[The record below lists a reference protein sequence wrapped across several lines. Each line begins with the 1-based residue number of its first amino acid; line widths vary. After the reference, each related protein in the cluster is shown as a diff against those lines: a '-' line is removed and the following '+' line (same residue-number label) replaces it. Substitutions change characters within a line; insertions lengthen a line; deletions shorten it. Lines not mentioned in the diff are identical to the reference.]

1 VADDAAGTVTM
12 TLAQPWGPFLPT
24 IANGCG
30 SIMDKKW
37 VIENGGWDGTCDTW
51 QNYYGMT
58 SAEDP
63 FTPIANGTGPFK
75 LDYWTQGTEV
85 SLVRNDDYWREPAA
99 LKQVLIV
106 EVGEFGTRFAMLEA
120 GDADAIVVPAEYRTQ
135 VDPLVSVA
143 RVYDAETNTYLPDNN
158 VCTIDT
164 DKLGLDRFELCDQA
178 NDRPLRLYIGR
189 PGLTQDVILFNFN
202 IQ

>member
-1 VADDAAGTVTM
+1 
-12 TLAQPWGPFLPT
+12 
-24 IANGCG
+24 
-30 SIMDKKW
+30 
-37 VIENGGWDGTCDTW
+37 
-51 QNYYGMT
+51 MT

-75 LDYWTQGTEV
+75 LDYWTPGTEV
-85 SLVRNDDYWREPAA
+85 SLVRNEEYWGGPAT
-99 LKQVLIV
+99 LKQVLIK
-106 EVGEFGTRFAMLEA
+106 EVAEFGTRFAMLEA

-143 RVYDAETNTYLPDNN
+143 RVYDAATNTYLPEKS

-164 DKLGLDRFELCDQA
+164 DKLGLDRFELCDTA
-178 NDRPLRLYIGR
+178 NDNPLRLYIGR
-189 PGLTQDVILFNFN
+189 PGLQQDVILFNFL